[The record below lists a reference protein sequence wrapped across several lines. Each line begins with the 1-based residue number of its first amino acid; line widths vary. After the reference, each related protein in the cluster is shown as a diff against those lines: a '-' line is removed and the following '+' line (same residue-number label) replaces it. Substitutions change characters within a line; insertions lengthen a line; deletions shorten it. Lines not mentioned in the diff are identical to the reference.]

1 MQIRSRLA
9 RLQRTVGENFSD
21 VLRWI
26 TAGRFYD
33 ELDTE
38 ERERYA
44 AYWHT
49 TPKVLE
55 ELEIAATGTVHKP
68 LEQRSKPP
76 TQELHAEIIADIYKM
91 INSN

>member
-9 RLQRTVGENFSD
+9 RLQRATGESFSD

-33 ELDTE
+33 ELNTK

-49 TPKVLE
+49 TSKVLE
-55 ELEIAATGTVHKP
+55 ELEIAVTSTIHKP
-68 LEQRSKPP
+68 LEQRPKPP
-76 TQELHAEIIADIYKM
+76 TQEQHAEIIADIYKM